1 MTAPLHG
8 EQSATADSSPAGSF
22 VCWDSRGIAYLFRA
36 LFPPAVH
43 SFRRAGFFRLSN
55 TEITMSNWLKWWY
68 PGPRWSPET
77 LESVANLR
85 RARRERERALEREI
99 MNSRLV
105 LAQIERLADALESVE
120 RRLAAIEEWRKQEE
134 ACPTD

>member
-1 MTAPLHG
+1 L
-8 EQSATADSSPAGSF
+8 E
-22 VCWDSRGIAYLFRA
+22 SRGIAYLFRA

-85 RARRERERALEREI
+85 RERERALEREV
-99 MNSRLV
+99 MRSRLV
-105 LAQIERLADALESVE
+105 LLHMAEMDRIRSAIEAIEQ
-120 RRLAAIEEWRKQEE
+120 RLAALEDWKKQEE